1 VYSFENNHLQTMI
14 LVKRYFELLLLA
26 VSLSSSSAWISSGK
40 KDAPKLQMDESLD
53 GSSSSSSRRNFLNVG
68 ITATSSMLLFPDSS
82 DAVRAIGGAEE
93 DCRAAGNC
101 LEIGEWDGA
110 LGWTWGGKDRCDAT
124 DPKCGPDGKL
134 RDSAP
139 SGESVPTISN
149 KITQVVA
156 ISFDIGR
163 TETAVIRLGL
173 YGEDAPASVEQFFQF
188 VTRGLRTTSDL
199 VFENGMGVQA
209 TPVSL
214 LTGGILGQI
223 VPGQRI
229 DFGIPSQSAA
239 FARSRG
245 MSKAGDNFM
254 AQPRPKELNDPVI
267 RKHDAAG
274 LLSVP
279 GKGIGYGGSGFES
292 DDECFESSFQITAG
306 PVPAMDKE
314 GRKVIGQILDQ
325 ESMNNL
331 ARLVSLPTKK
341 GFKGVIP
348 GQNSGPPL
356 LKVSLRDV
364 SVGTIENRQTKA

>member
-1 VYSFENNHLQTMI
+1 MV

-53 GSSSSSSRRNFLNVG
+53 GSSSSSSRRNFLNVA

-364 SVGTIENRQTKA
+364 SVGTIENRQTKTQSKSVYD